1 MSRAAWG
8 LIALVAACGD
18 PDPMM
23 TTIDAP
29 SSSSDAAPDAGAPG
43 RLVAY
48 ISGYGPNIA
57 WYDVDLATGALAPI
71 SSIVSFRASPSFL
84 ALTKDRLYAAAESSG
99 SRVGAYSIDRA
110 TGGLTFINDVAS
122 GGTGVAHVSIDAT
135 GKFVMTANYS
145 SGSVAVLPVRADGG
159 LNAATANPNAGG
171 QAHQILTT
179 PGNRHVLVPCKA
191 ADYVA
196 QYTFDPMT
204 GALAPNTPARVMTA
218 AGAGPRHIAIT
229 PDGMHAYLVNELDS
243 TLVAYSLAPATGLLT
258 SLQTV
263 STRAGGATGTNTG
276 AEIAVHPTGKFVYSS
291 NRGDNNIAAFAINAS
306 TGMVTPAG
314 HTPTGGM
321 TPRMFA
327 IDPTGRWMYVANQ
340 NSSNVVTFAINP
352 TTGALTQMGTP
363 LTVMNPSYVGFVE
376 LDPR

>member
-1 MSRAAWG
+1 
-8 LIALVAACGD
+8 
-18 PDPMM
+18 M

-29 SSSSDAAPDAGAPG
+29 SSSADAAPDAGAPG

-71 SSIVSFRASPSFL
+71 SSIVSFRTNPSFL
-84 ALTKDRLYAAAESSG
+84 AMTATHLYAAAESSG
-99 SRVGAYSIDRA
+99 SRVGAYSIDRS
-110 TGGLTFINDVAS
+110 TGALTFINDAAS
-122 GGTGVAHVSIDAT
+122 GGTGVTHVSVDAT
-135 GKFVMTANYS
+135 GKFVMTANYG
-145 SGSVAVLPVRADGG
+145 SGSAAVLPVRADGG
-159 LNAATANPNAGG
+159 VEAPTQNPSPGAR
-171 QAHQILTT
+171 AHQIVAT
-179 PGNRHVLVPCKA
+179 PGNRHVLVPCLA
-191 ADYVA
+191 ADWIA

-218 AGAGPRHIAIT
+218 AGAGPRHIAIA
-229 PDGMHAYLVNELDS
+229 PGGMHAYLVNELDS
-243 TLVAYSLAPATGLLT
+243 TLVTYSLAPSTGLLT

-263 STRAGGATGTNTG
+263 STRASGATGTNTG
-276 AEIAVHPTGKFVYSS
+276 AEIAVHPSGEFVYSS
-291 NRGDNNIAAFAINAS
+291 NRGDNNIAVFSINAG

-327 IDPTGRWMYVANQ
+327 IEPTGKWMYVANQ
-340 NSSNVVTFAINP
+340 NSSNVITFAIDG
-352 TTGALTQMGTP
+352 TTGALTRTGSP

-376 LDPR
+376 LDPP